1 MNPMAADAEPDSTSL
16 LDRLLGPV
24 HRFDA
29 VQQRH
34 HWLAVPV
41 AVWRKLSDAKVGNLA
56 ALLTFYAFV
65 SLFPLLLVL
74 TTVLGIVL
82 HGNPDLQNRL
92 LNSALIDFPVLG
104 EQVKSNIHGFGR
116 DGFGLVVAIVATLL
130 GACGL
135 ARAAQEVVNTVWG
148 VPQERRPDFVHSWL
162 RTFGLIAVMGLGVLS
177 TTVLSGV
184 GELAGGVRF
193 GTGLRVTLLAVSLVA
208 TIALFWL
215 VMRLATATEIHGR
228 QLTLS
233 ALLGGTF
240 WQGMQWVGGVIAA
253 HQLSHASALYGTFGL
268 VLGLL
273 AWLYLQGR
281 LILFAVACDV
291 VRVRREWPRSLFGSA
306 EPGASERRTAERRTS
321 EKGRPEQGEA
331 DDDRPNQPS

>member
-1 MNPMAADAEPDSTSL
+1 MNPMAADAEPDSTSSPDSTSL
-16 LDRLLGPV
+16 LDRLLAPV

-56 ALLTFYAFV
+56 ALVTFYAFV

-82 HGNPDLQNRL
+82 HGNPGLQDRL
-92 LNSALIDFPVLG
+92 LNSALIDFPVIG
-104 EQVKSNIHGFGR
+104 EQIKTNIHGFGR
-116 DGFGLVVAIVATLL
+116 DGFGLAVAIVAPLL

-135 ARAAQEVVNTVWG
+135 AQAAQEVVNTLWE
-148 VPQERRPDFVHSWL
+148 VPRERRPDFVHSWL
-162 RTFGLIAVMGLGVLS
+162 RSFGLMAVMGLGVLS

-193 GTGLRVTLLAVSLVA
+193 GTGLRVTLLVVSLVA

-215 VMRLATATEIHGR
+215 VMRLATAAEIRGR
-228 QLTLS
+228 HLTMS

-240 WQGMQWVGGVIAA
+240 WQAMQWVGGVVAA
-253 HQLSHASALYGTFGL
+253 HQLRHASALYGTFGL

-281 LILFAVACDV
+281 LLLFAVACDV
-291 VRVRREWPRSLFGSA
+291 VRVRGEWPRSLFGSA
-306 EPGASERRTAERRTS
+306 EPR
-321 EKGRPEQGEA
+321 RPEPAESEQ
-331 DDDRPNQPS
+331 DRAGSD